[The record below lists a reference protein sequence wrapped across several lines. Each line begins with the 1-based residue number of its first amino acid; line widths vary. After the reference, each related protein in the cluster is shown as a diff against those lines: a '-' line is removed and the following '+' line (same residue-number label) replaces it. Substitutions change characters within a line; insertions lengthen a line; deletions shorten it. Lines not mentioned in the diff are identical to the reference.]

1 MLTQIAVTVG
11 FTRETYTVDEN
22 ERSVTITI
30 ELNSGIPFRSFLIH
44 FETFEQQAKEGN
56 ILRFALS

>member
-1 MLTQIAVTVG
+1 MG

-30 ELNSGIPFRSFLIH
+30 ELNSGMPFRSFLIH